1 MIELYS
7 FITPNGRKAHI
18 MLEECGLAYRA
29 HAVNLLAG
37 EQFKPAFLNISP
49 NNKIPAI
56 VDTKGPGGRAYALFE
71 SGAILTYLAEKSGRF
86 LPKQGRARFDV
97 IEWLSFQMANT
108 GPMFG
113 QAHHFREFAPE
124 KLPYAIA
131 RYSAEANRLYGVLNK
146 RLGGRIYICGRYSI
160 ANIASYAWVDYHAH
174 LGVAIE
180 DYPNVKR
187 WLARMAARPGVRRG
201 MAVMA
206 EWDAKV
212 EELLSARA
220 QEALHGKAQYKRR

>member
-29 HAVNLLAG
+29 HPVNLLAG
-37 EQFKPAFLNISP
+37 EQFRPAFLEISP

-56 VDTKGPGGRAYALFE
+56 VDTEGPGGRPYALFE
-71 SGAILTYLAEKSGRF
+71 SGAILMYLAEKSGKF
-86 LPKQGRARFDV
+86 LPKRGRARFDV
-97 IEWLSFQMANT
+97 IEWLSFQMANI

-124 KLPYAIA
+124 KIPYAIE
-131 RYSAEANRLYGVLNK
+131 RYANEANRLYGVLNK
-146 RLGGRIYICGRYSI
+146 RLRGRDYICDRYSI
-160 ANIASYAWVDYHAH
+160 ADVASYAWVDYHARV
-174 LGVAIE
+174 GVAIGE
-180 DYPNVKR
+180 YPRVER
-187 WLARMAARPGVRRG
+187 WLARMAARPGVQRG
-201 MAVMA
+201 MAVMS
-206 EWDAKV
+206 EWEVKV
-212 EELLSARA
+212 GELLDSRA

>member
-37 EQFKPAFLNISP
+37 EQFKPAFLKISP

-56 VDTKGPGGRAYALFE
+56 VDTRGPGGKPYALFE
-71 SGAILTYLAEKSGRF
+71 SGAILIYLADKSGRF
-86 LPKQGRARFDV
+86 LPKRGRARFEV
-97 IEWLSFQMANT
+97 IEWLMFQMANI

-113 QAHHFREFAPE
+113 QAHFFREFAPD
-124 KLPYAIA
+124 KIPYAIE
-131 RYSAEANRLYGVLNK
+131 RYRAEANWLYGVLNK
-146 RLGGRIYICGRYSI
+146 RLGRRNYICGRYSI
-160 ANIASYAWVDYHAH
+160 ADIASYAWVDYHAH
-174 LGVAIE
+174 LGVAVD

-201 MAVMA
+201 MAVMD
-206 EWDAKV
+206 EWEASV
-212 EELLSARA
+212 EELLSAWA

>member
-29 HAVNLLAG
+29 HAVNLLAA
-37 EQFKPAFLNISP
+37 EQFEPEFLKISP

-56 VDTKGPGGRAYALFE
+56 VDTDGPGGKPFALFE
-71 SGAILTYLAEKSGRF
+71 SGAILSYLADKSGRF
-86 LPKQGRARFDV
+86 LPKSGRARFEV
-97 IEWLSFQMANT
+97 IEWLSFQMANI

-113 QAHHFREFAPE
+113 QAHHFREFAP
-124 KLPYAIA
+124 KKFPYAIE
-131 RYSAEANRLYGVLNK
+131 RYSKEASRLYGVLDK
-146 RLGGRIYICGRYSI
+146 RLKARAYLCNRYSI
-160 ANIASYAWVDYHAH
+160 ADMASYAWVDYHAH

-187 WLARMAARPGVRRG
+187 WLARMAARPGVARG
-201 MAVMA
+201 MAVMGEWEA
-206 EWDAKV
+206 EI
-212 EELLSARA
+212 EELLTARA
-220 QEALHGKAQYKRR
+220 KAVLHGEAQ